1 MSTCNRLDFQTL
13 GSQPIV
19 PKNLPDHWGGP
30 SQVSRALGSRKQG
43 CSLLPC
49 MPVDAN
55 GATWGALL
63 DACRTYGNV
72 ELEEFAA
79 KKLLKLEPNA
89 SN

>member
-1 MSTCNRLDFQTL
+1 
-13 GSQPIV
+13 
-19 PKNLPDHWGGP
+19 
-30 SQVSRALGSRKQG
+30 
-43 CSLLPC
+43 